1 VTDRAPA
8 RVTSRDATFQRWQTL
23 LTNRTKRNRAGEMLV
38 QGVRPISLAV
48 EHGWPV
54 RALLHDGRTRRSAWA
69 DRLLGTVDAAQ
80 VLVAPELLAELGGK
94 EESPELLAVV
104 ALPADDLERLQP
116 AGVPLFTVFDRP
128 SGPGNIGTLLRSVD
142 AFGGDGLVV
151 TGHAA
156 DPYDPQAVR
165 ASTGSVF
172 AVPVVRMPSHREVLE
187 WASAG
192 SPRPAVVGTDEGAA
206 IDVRDVDLAGPT
218 VLVVGN
224 ETAGL
229 SAGWREA
236 CDVLVRIPMAGTASS
251 LNAATA
257 GSVVLYEAMRQRS
270 GGIRP

>member
-54 RALLHDGRTRRSAWA
+54 RALLHDGRARRSAWA
-69 DRLLGTVDAAQ
+69 DGLLGSVDAAQ
-80 VLVAPELLAELGGK
+80 VLMAPQLLAELGGK
-94 EESPELLAVV
+94 DDPPELLAVV
-104 ALPADDLERLQP
+104 ALPPDDLDRLRA
-116 AGVPLFTVFDRP
+116 AGAPLVTVFDRP

-142 AFGGDGLVV
+142 AFGGDGLAV

-172 AVPVVRMPSHREVLE
+172 AVPVVRAPSHHEVLA
-187 WASAG
+187 WIAAR
-192 SPRPAVVGTDEGAA
+192 SPRPAVVGTDESAA
-206 IDVRDVDLAGPT
+206 IDVRDVDLAGPA
-218 VLVVGN
+218 VVVVGN

-236 CDVLVRIPMAGTASS
+236 CDVLVRIPMAGRASS

-270 GGIRP
+270 GGISS